1 MAFDVAAARQ
11 AGYNDEQIAQ
21 YLASKHGFD
30 YAKATS
36 TGYKSGDILNYLLQ
50 KEGGAEAQAAPA
62 PQSAAPAQPQII
74 PGQSAEAA
82 AVAAFAPKAPE
93 STKNILSG
101 RGTAFVEAF
110 KQFGYRYMLEKAD
123 EVEKLVRQDDAKARQ
138 RIEEIKAEALEDLKK
153 SDERIQEASA
163 QDLNFVEESVRSG
176 IDSFLQQL
184 PGLGVS
190 LVTRRPEVA
199 LAGAGAMTRS
209 QTYAEARQI
218 GADAE
223 TAARAG
229 DIDAVIEIATEYLP
243 TKFLVDLFGASS
255 AKGLKKSI
263 AEFAAGEIPGE
274 QIATFAQSLNGYING
289 LDQELA
295 NAGSDLEAAKIQ
307 AMRQVATAIAT
318 IVGGGLQAGT
328 AAALGKVTRGPEMPP
343 EITPRQS
350 VAMLDGQI
358 TNYTARIAQIEAQLK
373 IPGVYTQAESRAML
387 DEAKSLENEIK
398 TLNEIRKETV
408 KTYDLKDLAKKE
420 PAETKAEGETAKAP
434 AAPVQ
439 IAPEVMDYAR
449 KRVQGEEKPNAWMLY
464 NSIKKNVPNAN
475 ITKAQADVIFDTLLQ
490 EGTLVKDATT
500 GKVTVAPPTTTV
512 TPPPADTTVTPPA
525 AAPAVDTTTAAP
537 TTEKLPEALYKN
549 AVDIVMSG
557 QVSPVE
563 NLPDGKTVVQPEV
576 STSALARALNIK
588 MDYAD
593 VVLKQ
598 MQADGLVGEMLPSG
612 ARPLTEQGVAS
623 FKPAV
628 AAPQISDEI
637 PMGDLGKQV
646 PITDKA
652 SPVYIKG
659 AEALRQAAMN
669 RKTVN
674 VPAIV
679 EATGLER
686 QQAVELMDAFEK
698 DGIVS
703 KADPKTRK
711 RKYLLE
717 LPKRELRPRVTTK
730 TPVAGAA
737 TTSTGSVVSQGRGAP
752 TGTKAPKPTG
762 LGGAGRTATTTT
774 VGKGTV
780 TPALTA
786 APAPILTL
794 QQRNEYQGAAQQ
806 MLRAG
811 AISRADYNSIIEN
824 TNLAVTPETNLEG
837 EVIQPDMAAVDAIVE
852 RGVQRFQGIQQG
864 TAQRIVEAPVED
876 EIEAAEKVIKRR
888 AAAAERAAAQK
899 KKKPV
904 TKKEAAPPKVER
916 EARATGERIELSPT
930 VLEEVRAIPEQT
942 EAAVSEAPEQTE
954 NTLNEERLANAINGK
969 TITEVLNL
977 VVKSSNSPS
986 YRLVGDQ
993 LLRMLDYLVSSG
1005 LVKDF
1010 RVRAF
1015 VNLKGAQGRATLTY
1029 QADKNREPSVLNM
1042 GIEVEIGK
1050 GSADY
1055 KTILHE
1061 IVHAVMLPLR
1071 ELGRAARATGQ
1082 KNSLVDAVNQYE
1094 EVGNYIGRQLVWLAN
1109 NPPKSNQMRALVQ
1122 DVVLSLNI
1130 LTRKNGRYTYEI
1142 DEIYTW
1148 ALTDESMQALLR
1160 MLPYRREGSVWS
1172 RFVNTVSNLL
1182 GFKSDMDSA
1191 LDQILSVTEKM
1202 ATTADAIKDMRA
1214 SPGKMIA
1221 MGRTPV
1227 GRAVAREAKK
1237 RTAPAA
1243 KVRTPQE
1250 MYQESI
1256 DELDSLTGDNKG
1268 FLTRAR
1274 EHLKGISFAKLARD
1288 LQNYRYVLK
1297 QLQDGLEMTGK
1308 ILRENVGKLGYN
1320 NFYDRMMNSTGV
1332 TKGVMVSRIVPRFEA
1347 LEIAA
1352 RKYSEASKLPYKEVL
1367 ARLDK
1372 TLKALHIGERRRTKF
1387 MLFAPLDNTKND
1399 FQITKP
1405 DGTKEMVTAAKL
1417 REYIWAALHT
1427 NIKFQND
1434 AQRQAWYNIVDGY
1447 RNQLMQLTDQNNPNN
1462 RLDANGLSLADMME
1476 GADKK
1481 KPGSRSININDRE
1494 YNVLGTYYQQEV
1506 DTLVNEYNS
1515 DPNKAQ
1521 FDEIIDVVRDIQ
1533 EETVKLDEEA
1543 NYWTQGVSNI
1553 KQFYG
1558 WKNYVPLT
1566 GKAEQK
1572 VSEEDD
1578 TLEFASP
1585 RYSTEYRGEVARG
1598 YTGRETESQN
1608 ALLAT
1613 QAAAVRA
1620 AMRVGLKD
1628 ARQAIHNA
1636 LSQGILDGKAQQTVK
1651 FEDRAR
1657 GLDEFKYK
1665 GNKIFINYNKDGSID
1680 VWELTNPA
1688 QANAIR
1694 QQFEPEEAN
1703 KIYTKAIDWVGKWS
1717 SRVASM
1723 FTRYNLAFGMKN
1735 FVRDVFTY
1743 STVFARLG
1751 PTAMAKY
1758 VANVSTDVAR
1768 VGLIKAGRISY
1779 LYNAGKFDQIEKLA
1793 ARDARFYRP
1802 AWEFLKNGGESVFVQ
1817 QFTKMSRLQD
1827 LVERYNVADAASKRK
1842 MLKEMIDTFFDTWAS
1857 SFELTARVSAY
1868 RLRKQEIMAD
1878 NPSLSDEAAQ
1888 VSATAWTKG
1897 IQNFE
1902 LVGEKVRRF
1911 SKLYYFFR
1919 PGATGSVRAME
1930 ILRPMFTFD
1939 VNKLLAELPDKIK
1952 KDPIALRKA
1961 EIQLRKDRY
1970 NTYIASLAMAGL
1982 GYVIYMMMAAMA
1994 GDDELERNVV
2004 ATDKKDLW
2012 ARSIRIPLAYF
2023 GLGEEDEFFQ
2033 IPWGLGVGSI
2043 ASMGAQVAALQAGH
2057 QTTKD
2062 FLSNM
2067 MQITSESYLPIQ
2079 PVKFNPLDPTEGA
2092 KSVPQN
2098 LAIATLFP
2106 LIPSLPRSG
2115 LEFLVNVNTLG
2126 QQIYRDQSNKYGDAY
2141 VDVER
2146 IPELYNDVAKVIE
2159 RMSDGKIDYSPE
2171 LYHYLVSNFAMGLG
2185 NLLADSYSL
2194 GLTLMGD
2201 KEFDPRRDTVFFS
2214 GFFAR
2219 RPSPDAK
2226 KYELVK
2232 YEIEDMERELK
2243 KLDSLAAAD
2252 STNVRNIKFRD
2263 KYPGIDGLIDVYRDS
2278 KVQIDNLRE
2287 ESNRIRGGQ
2296 AGDYTTEERKNIV
2309 RTLNDDINLYKLQMV
2324 QYYEDYKR
2332 SIEEE

>member
-1 MAFDVAAARQ
+1 MPYDVQLPDGRSVQFPDSVSREQAAQIIREKLLKQTAAPQAAAP
-11 AGYNDEQIAQ
+11 
-21 YLASKHGFD
+21 L
-30 YAKATS
+30 T
-36 TGYKSGDILNYLLQ
+36 
-50 KEGGAEAQAAPA
+50 A
-62 PQSAAPAQPQII
+62 PQIV
-74 PGQSAEAA
+74 PGQSAETAA
-82 AVAAFAPKAPE
+82 MAAFAPKAPE
-93 STKNILSG
+93 TAKNIFTG

-123 EVEKLVRQDDAKARQ
+123 EVEKLVGKDNAKARQ
-138 RIEEIKAEALEDLKK
+138 RIEEIKNEAFEDLKQ
-153 SDERIQEASA
+153 SDERVRDASA
-163 QDLNFVEESVRSG
+163 QDLNFVEESIRSG

-184 PGLGVS
+184 PGLGLS

-243 TKFLVDLFGASS
+243 TKFLTDLFGATN
-255 AKGLKKSI
+255 AKGIKNSI
-263 AEFAAGEIPGE
+263 AKFVAGELPGE
-274 QIATFAQSLNGYING
+274 QIATFTQSLNGYING

-328 AAALGKVTRGPEMPP
+328 AAALGKITRGPELPP

-350 VAMLDGQI
+350 VAELDKQI
-358 TNYTARIAQIEAQLK
+358 AGYATRIAEIDAQLK
-373 IPGVYTQAESRAML
+373 IPGVYTQAESKAMI
-387 DEAKSLENEIK
+387 DEAKNAEKEIQ
-398 TLNEIRKETV
+398 TLNTIRRNTV
-408 KTYDLKDLAKKE
+408 KEYDLKDLEKE
-420 PAETKAEGETAKAP
+420 EPEEEVETKEEGDKGRIIIAKDKPVEASSKVTIPTFEQIPATAPIQGLSVVEQRAADLIRSLGNEQNEDQWYQTLRSTFNIDGKSAGILLSNLKKANIITGKVNKMRTLVAEAAP
-434 AAPVQ
+434 AA
-439 IAPEVMDYAR
+439 
-449 KRVQGEEKPNAWMLY
+449 
-464 NSIKKNVPNAN
+464 
-475 ITKAQADVIFDTLLQ
+475 
-490 EGTLVKDATT
+490 ATT
-500 GKVTVAPPTTTV
+500 T
-512 TPPPADTTVTPPA
+512 PA
-525 AAPAVDTTTAAP
+525 AATTTPAAATTTPAAATTTPAAATTTPAAATTKVQDAAP
-537 TTEKLPEALYKN
+537 SIY
-549 AVDIVMSG
+549 
-557 QVSPVE
+557 
-563 NLPDGKTVVQPEV
+563 
-576 STSALARALNIK
+576 
-588 MDYAD
+588 
-593 VVLKQ
+593 
-598 MQADGLVGEMLPSG
+598 PS
-612 ARPLTEQGVAS
+612 EDE
-623 FKPAV
+623 
-628 AAPQISDEI
+628 ISDEI
-637 PMGDLGKQV
+637 PMGDLGKKQEV

-659 AEALRQAAMN
+659 AEALRQAAIN

-674 VPAIV
+674 VPTII

-703 KADPKTRK
+703 KATAENKYK

-717 LPKRELRPRVTTK
+717 LPKRELRPRTTAK
-730 TPVAGAA
+730 QVVARATPTSTKPTVSQRVSPAAGATQQPA
-737 TTSTGSVVSQGRGAP
+737 S
-752 TGTKAPKPTG
+752 TG
-762 LGGAGRTATTTT
+762 LGGAGSTTAPTTTGEAPF
-774 VGKGTV
+774 V
-780 TPALTA
+780 PALT
-786 APAPILTL
+786 
-794 QQRNEYQGAAQQ
+794 QQERDEYQGAARQ
-806 MLRAG
+806 MLQAG
-811 AISRADYNSIIEN
+811 AISRADYNDLVEN
-824 TNLAVTPETNLEG
+824 INLAINASFTEEG
-837 EVIQPDMAAVDAIVE
+837 ELIKSDMAKVDAIVE
-852 RGVQRFQGIQQG
+852 RGVQRFKDIQQG
-864 TAQRIVEAPVED
+864 KAQRVVEAPVEE
-876 EIEAAEKVIKRR
+876 EIEATEKEIKRR
-888 AAAAERAAAQK
+888 SAAAERAVTQEK
-899 KKKPV
+899 KKAAAEKKKAA
-904 TKKEAAPPKVER
+904 KKEAAPTEVKR
-916 EARATGERIELSPT
+916 EARMVGERAQLSTT

-942 EAAVSEAPEQTE
+942 EAAVSEAPEQTAS
-954 NTLNEERLANAINGK
+954 TLSEEKLAERINGK
-969 TITEVLNL
+969 TITEVLDL
-977 VVKSSNSPS
+977 VVKSSDSPS
-986 YRLVGDQ
+986 YRLIADQ

-1015 VNLKGAQGRATLTY
+1015 ADLDGAQGLATLTY

-1042 GIEVEIGK
+1042 GIEVRIGK

-1061 IVHAVMLPLR
+1061 IVHAIMLPLR

-1082 KNSLVDAVNQYE
+1082 KNDLVDAVNEYE
-1094 EVGNYIGRQLVWLAN
+1094 EVGNYIGKQLIWLAN
-1109 NPPKSNQMRALVQ
+1109 NLPKSNQMRALVQ
-1122 DVVLSLNI
+1122 DVLSLNI
-1130 LTRKNGRYTYEI
+1130 LTRKNGRLSYEI

-1148 ALTDESMQALLR
+1148 GLTDPAVQALLR
-1160 MLPYRREGSVWS
+1160 MMPYRRQNTVWS
-1172 RFVNTVSNLL
+1172 KFVSTISNLV

-1202 ATTADAIKDMRA
+1202 ANTADAIKDMRT

-1221 MGRTPV
+1221 MGRVEV
-1227 GRAVAREAKK
+1227 GRQISRGAKK
-1237 RTAPAA
+1237 LKAPPA
-1243 KVRTPQE
+1243 KVRSPKE
-1250 MYQESI
+1250 MYQESV
-1256 DELDSLTGDNKG
+1256 DELDSLTGGRKG
-1268 FLTRAR
+1268 FLTRAK
-1274 EHLKGISFAKLARD
+1274 EQIKGISFAKLARD

-1297 QLQDGLEMTGK
+1297 QIQDGLESTGR
-1308 ILRENVGKLGYN
+1308 ILRENKGKLGFN
-1320 NFYDRMMNSTGV
+1320 NFYDRMMISTGV
-1332 TKGVMVSRIVPRFEA
+1332 TKGVMVTRIVPRFEA
-1347 LEIAA
+1347 LEVAA
-1352 RKYSEASKLPYKEVL
+1352 RKYGKISKLPYREVL

-1387 MLFAPLDNTKND
+1387 MLFAPLDNTKKD

-1417 REYIWAALHT
+1417 REYIWALLHT

-1434 AQRQAWYNIVDGY
+1434 AQRQAWYSIIDGY
-1447 RNQLMQLTDQNNPNN
+1447 RNQLMQLTDENDPNN
-1462 RLDANGLSLADMME
+1462 RLDVNGLSLADMME
-1476 GADKK
+1476 SADKK
-1481 KPGSRSININDRE
+1481 KPGSRSIKIADKE
-1494 YNVLGTYYQQEV
+1494 YNVLGTYYQQEI
-1506 DTLVNEYNS
+1506 DSLVSEYNS
-1515 DPNKAQ
+1515 DPNKTE
-1521 FDEIIDVVRDIQ
+1521 FDDIISIVRDIQ

-1585 RYSTEYRGEVARG
+1585 RYSSEYRGEVARG

-1628 ARQAIHNA
+1628 SRQALHNA
-1636 LSQGILDGKAQQTVK
+1636 LSQGILDGKPQQTVK

-1665 GNKIFINYNKDGSID
+1665 GNRIFINYNKDGSID

-1694 QQFEPEEAN
+1694 QQFEPEQAD
-1703 KIYTKAIDWVGKWS
+1703 KIYTKVVDWVGKWS
-1717 SRVASM
+1717 SRVSSL
-1723 FTRYNLAFGMKN
+1723 FTRYNIAFGAKN
-1735 FVRDVFTY
+1735 FVRDVLTY

-1768 VGLIKAGRISY
+1768 IGLVKAARISY
-1779 LYNAGKFDQIEKLA
+1779 LYNAGKFDEIQKLA
-1793 ARDARFYRP
+1793 AKDPRFYRP
-1802 AWEFLKNGGESVFVQ
+1802 ASEFLINGGESVFVQ

-1827 LVERYNVADAASKRK
+1827 LVERYNVADANSKRK
-1842 MLKEMIDTFFDTWAS
+1842 MLKEVIDTFFDTWAS

-1868 RLRKQEIMAD
+1868 RMRKQEIMAE

-1919 PGATGSVRAME
+1919 PGATGSIRAME

-1970 NTYIASLAMAGL
+1970 NTLLSSLAMAGL

-2012 ARSIRIPLAYF
+2012 TRSIRIPLAYF

-2033 IPWGLGVGSI
+2033 LPWGLGVGSFS
-2043 ASMGAQVAALQAGH
+2043 SMGAQIAALQAGH
-2057 QTTKD
+2057 QTPKE

-2067 MQITSESYLPIQ
+2067 LQITAQSYSPLQ
-2079 PVKFNPLDPTEGA
+2079 PVQFNPLDPTEGA
-2092 KSVPQN
+2092 KSIPQN
-2098 LAIATLFP
+2098 IGIAVLFP
-2106 LIPSLPRSG
+2106 PIPSLPRFG

-2146 IPELYNDVAKVIE
+2146 IPELYNDVAKVFE

-2171 LYHYLVSNFAMGLG
+2171 LYHYFVSNLAMGLG
-2185 NLLADSYSL
+2185 NLLAGAYSL

-2201 KEFDPRRDTVFFS
+2201 KEFDPKTDSLIFS

-2232 YEIEDMERELK
+2232 YEIENLERELK
-2243 KLDSLAAAD
+2243 KLDSLAATD
-2252 STNVRNIKFRD
+2252 PYNVRNIKFRD
-2263 KYPGIDGLIDVYRDS
+2263 EHPDIDGVIDVYRDS
-2278 KVQIDNLRE
+2278 KVQIDKLRE

-2296 AGDYTTEERKNIV
+2296 AGDYTTEERKRIV
-2309 RTLNDDINLYKLQMV
+2309 RSLNDDINLYKLQMV

-2332 SIEEE
+2332 GIEEE

>member
-1 MAFDVAAARQ
+1 MAFDVAAARK

-36 TGYKSGDILNYLLQ
+36 TGYKSGDVLNYLLQ
-50 KEGGAEAQAAPA
+50 KESGAEAQAAPA
-62 PQSAAPAQPQII
+62 PQPAAPAQPQII

-243 TKFLVDLFGASS
+243 TKFLTDLFGATN
-255 AKGLKKSI
+255 AKGIKNSI
-263 AEFAAGEIPGE
+263 AKFVAGELPGE
-274 QIATFAQSLNGYING
+274 QIATFTQSLNGYING

-307 AMRQVATAIAT
+307 AMRQAATAIAT

-464 NSIKKNVPNAN
+464 NSIKKNVPDAN

-525 AAPAVDTTTAAP
+525 AAPAVDIAGAAPAAATGLPDVKAAP
-537 TTEKLPEALYKN
+537 T
-549 AVDIVMSG
+549 VDVG
-557 QVSPVE
+557 GAP
-563 NLPDGKTVVQPEV
+563 PAPTV
-576 STSALARALNIK
+576 STSAP
-588 MDYAD
+588 
-593 VVLKQ
+593 
-598 MQADGLVGEMLPSG
+598 E
-612 ARPLTEQGVAS
+612 
-623 FKPAV
+623 
-628 AAPQISDEI
+628 ISDEI
-637 PMGDLGKQV
+637 PMGDLDKQV

-652 SPVYIKG
+652 SPVYVKG

-752 TGTKAPKPTG
+752 TGTETPKSTG
-762 LGGAGRTATTTT
+762 LGGAGRVATTTT
-774 VGKGTV
+774 TGKGTV
-780 TPALTA
+780 TPALTT
-786 APAPILTL
+786 APTPVLTP
-794 QQRNEYQGAAQQ
+794 QQRDEYQGAAQQ

-811 AISRADYNSIIEN
+811 ALSRDDYNSIVQN

-852 RGVQRFQGIQQG
+852 RGVKRFQGIQQG
-864 TAQRIVEAPVED
+864 TAQRIVETPVED

-904 TKKEAAPPKVER
+904 TKKEAAPPETKPDDFTLFSRV
-916 EARATGERIELSPT
+916 TGKRIELSPT

-954 NTLNEERLANAINGK
+954 NALNEERLAAAINGK

-1082 KNSLVDAVNQYE
+1082 RNSLVDAVNQYE

-1148 ALTDESMQALLR
+1148 ALTDESVQALLR

-1221 MGRTPV
+1221 VGRVPV
-1227 GRAVAREAKK
+1227 GREVAREAKK

-1256 DELDSLTGDNKG
+1256 DELDSLTGGNKG

-1297 QLQDGLEMTGK
+1297 QLQDGLEMTGR
-1308 ILRENVGKLGYN
+1308 ILRENTGKLGYN

-1447 RNQLMQLTDQNNPNN
+1447 RNQLMQLTDQNDPNN

-1481 KPGSRSININDRE
+1481 KPGSRSININDKE

-1521 FDEIIDVVRDIQ
+1521 FDEIVDVVRDIQ

-1694 QQFEPEEAN
+1694 QQFEPEEAD

-1723 FTRYNLAFGMKN
+1723 FTRYNLAFGAKN
-1735 FVRDVFTY
+1735 FVRDVLTY

-1758 VANVSTDVAR
+1758 VANVSADVAR
-1768 VGLIKAGRISY
+1768 IGLIKAGRISY

-1793 ARDARFYRP
+1793 VRDARFYRP

-1842 MLKEMIDTFFDTWAS
+1842 MFKEVIDTFFDTWAS

-1868 RLRKQEIMAD
+1868 RMRKQEIMAD

-2043 ASMGAQVAALQAGH
+2043 ASMGAQIAALQAGH
-2057 QTTKD
+2057 QTLKD
-2062 FLSNM
+2062 FLSNT
-2067 MQITSESYLPIQ
+2067 MQITAESYLPIQ

-2098 LAIATLFP
+2098 LAIAVMFP

-2146 IPELYNDVAKVIE
+2146 IPELYNDVAKVVE

-2194 GLTLMGD
+2194 ALTLMGD

-2252 STNVRNIKFRD
+2252 PTNVRNIKFRD

-2296 AGDYTTEERKNIV
+2296 AGDFTTEERKNIV